1 MNYLQGIIKI
11 DKSSKEISC
20 KKGEILQYAGTIT
33 SLAYYVKKGLLR
45 SYSIDGKG
53 KEHVFIFASEGWIM
67 ADIESQEFN
76 TPTELFIECLE
87 NSELIV
93 FDRKCLVE
101 AKLSDEQRKDEIRL
115 MSRRIAVLQRRVLL
129 LMSSSAKERYN
140 SFLATYPDLPNR
152 VPQHMIAS
160 YLGITPQALSTIR
173 REMVGKN

>member
-1 MNYLQGIIKI
+1 V
-11 DKSSKEISC
+11 SSLRTC
-20 KKGEILQYAGTIT
+20 ILL
-33 SLAYYVKKGLLR
+33 S
-45 SYSIDGKG
+45 S
-53 KEHVFIFASEGWIM
+53 IFAGFLSE
-67 ADIESQEFN
+67 AQEFAFRN
-76 TPTELFIECLE
+76 YDLENGLPTALFIECLE

-140 SFLATYPDLPNR
+140 SFLATNPDLPNR

-173 REMVGKN
+173 REIVGKN